1 MKIGAHIA
9 FQIGSLFSLN
19 IYSGVKLLD
28 PIVVL
33 CNFLRCQHTGEV
45 SQMLWTV
52 VQLSAPMPRVVY
64 QEVA

>member
-9 FQIGSLFSLN
+9 FQIAFSFSLN

-28 PIVVL
+28 PVVVL
-33 CNFLRCQHTGEV
+33 CNFLQCCHTRVV

-52 VQLSAPMPRVVY
+52 VQPSTLMPQVIY
-64 QEVA
+64 QEVT

>member
-33 CNFLRCQHTGEV
+33 CNFLRCQHTAEV

-52 VQLSAPMPRVVY
+52 VQPSALMPRVVY